1 MRKFKVFLLLSIF
14 ICACN
19 QDVATFINN
28 ENEYWELIKVNDQKI
43 NYRVR
48 AFTGLYIFKNEKYDL
63 FRLKKSS
70 FDSLYS
76 DVEIEK
82 NWYYDNQLQLS
93 GFGKMRIVKLDQ
105 SSFVFYSARTKYEFK
120 KSLLPKGIRIVN
132 YKIVLPK
139 R

>member
-1 MRKFKVFLLLSIF
+1 
-14 ICACN
+14 
-19 QDVATFINN
+19 
-28 ENEYWELIKVNDQKI
+28 
-43 NYRVR
+43 
-48 AFTGLYIFKNEKYDL
+48 LYIFKNEKYDL

-120 KSLLPKGIRIVN
+120 KSLLPKGTRIVN